1 MTLPPETSDPVVN
14 VSSGLTSAES
24 RHVQESGTVHISGP
38 AIQNV
43 LHSSIEKNFLFNHQV
58 VQQLLGNS
66 GRAALLR
73 HEFDAEALQVYRD
86 AYEPVREHAKIV
98 DRLTVPG
105 SVVVLTAKRRSGRRT
120 AAICC
125 LFDHDRVNP
134 LIREIQVDA
143 DVPLEVHKESVR
155 QGEGLILN
163 LGDSDPQDE
172 LWRTTAR
179 SLASFST
186 TLSEKRARLV
196 VIAPCGD
203 PKVDPS
209 WQAYQL
215 PVSSPE
221 PLDVL
226 RAHLKVRMLSKFT
239 DQWCDEAKRYGI
251 LEDAF
256 PEDAA
261 RLAELL
267 EETASVAI
275 VDPEEI
281 FKQAVAAF
289 TDWAEDLRVWF
300 DEEEKPGHK
309 NPEARALITSVA
321 AVEGADRATVLTA
334 RDLLLK
340 NFGRDC
346 SEDEDFFGLSTATRI
361 SQVNASISG
370 GRVRFTK
377 PGYGPAVLHHIW
389 SERGRSS
396 SKILKWMIS
405 LPRQC
410 SLSDEVVSDMVDKL
424 IRLADRHND
433 LNIIE
438 KAVDAWSKEATST
451 RPFIEHLLTRAAL
464 STQIGSKARRK
475 LYDLAKGGSATAHI
489 AVAAVCGG
497 ELAHVFP
504 DIAFVR
510 LRLLAQRSV
519 PEVQAAVVEAMNR
532 VASHQ
537 WPRALRESTTWVKD
551 RASQSVG
558 VNCLAHLLHLDQY
571 ANRIIPLIAD
581 FDQMPGSSGD
591 LVNAWSTLFTL
602 QLPGKAVSEA
612 MATWLDTAFKA
623 PEHQQPVLRV
633 LASAAAVTPL
643 RLSSLREGASW
654 WSGNRYGSDRPDL
667 EDRIDLRERLMA
679 MAEQSLAER
688 NLLELN
694 SPNRDVSMRENL

>member
-1 MTLPPETSDPVVN
+1 MTLPLEPSDPVVN
-14 VSSGLTSAES
+14 VSPERTSAES
-24 RHVQESGTVHISGP
+24 RHAQEPGTVHISGHP
-38 AIQNV
+38 MQNV
-43 LHSSIEKNFLFNHQV
+43 LHSQIDKNILIHKV

-66 GRAALLR
+66 GRAALRR
-73 HEFDAEALQVYRD
+73 HEFDPQTLQIYRN
-86 AYEPVREHAKIV
+86 AYEPVPEHAQIV
-98 DRLTVPG
+98 ERVTVPG

-125 LFDHDRVNP
+125 LFDHHPVNP

-172 LWRTTAR
+172 LWRMTVR
-179 SLASFST
+179 SLTSFAT
-186 TLSEKRARLV
+186 TLSEKQARLV
-196 VIAPCGD
+196 VIAPCSED
-203 PKVDPS
+203 AKVDPS
-209 WQAYQL
+209 WQIYQL

-226 RAHLKVRMLSKFT
+226 RAHLKVRGFGHFA
-239 DQWCDEAKRYGI
+239 DQWCDEAKRHGI
-251 LEDAF
+251 LADAF

-261 RLAELL
+261 RLAGLL
-267 EETASVAI
+267 DETASGGIEA
-275 VDPEEI
+275 PEKI
-281 FKQAVAAF
+281 FAQAADAF
-289 TDWAEDLRVWF
+289 TDWAEDLRAWF
-300 DEEEKPGHK
+300 DEKEKPGS

-321 AVEGADRATVLTA
+321 AVEGADRTTVLTA
-334 RDLLLK
+334 RDLLLRK
-340 NFGRDC
+340 FDRDC

-361 SQVNASISG
+361 SQANASISG

-396 SKILKWMIS
+396 AKILEWMIS

-433 LNIIE
+433 LNIID
-438 KAVDAWSKEATST
+438 KAVAAWSKEATST

-475 LYDLAKGGSATAHI
+475 LYDLAKGGSATAHV

-497 ELAHVFP
+497 ELAHVYP

-510 LRLLAQRSV
+510 LRLLAQHSE
-519 PEVQAAVVEAMNR
+519 PEVQAAVAEAINR
-532 VASHQ
+532 VASNQ

-551 RASQSVG
+551 GTSQTVG
-558 VNCLAHLLHLDQY
+558 VNCLAHLLNLDQY
-571 ANRIIPLIAD
+571 ADRITPLIAD
-581 FDQMPGSSGD
+581 VDQMPDD
-591 LVNAWSTLFTL
+591 LVRAWSTLFAV
-602 QLPGKAVSEA
+602 QRPGEAVSTA
-612 MATWLDTAFKA
+612 VATWLDTAFKA
-623 PEHQQPVLRV
+623 PEYRPPVLRV
-633 LASAAAVTPL
+633 LALAVDSSSL
-643 RLSSLREGASW
+643 RISSLREWAVR
-654 WSGNRYGSDRPDL
+654 WSGVRYGSDRPDL
-667 EDRIDLRERLMA
+667 EERLDLRERLMA
-679 MAEQSLAER
+679 MAEQPSTEGHLP
-688 NLLELN
+688 ELN
-694 SPNRDVSMRENL
+694 PSNRDASMREGL